1 MSRQRSR
8 RIYESISWNL
18 LFVSVASTLLA
29 RSRNNAGSVLEKNN
43 EVRRFAVQQ
52 TRLAKQKQLRRGCIQ
67 SRLRSDF
74 TMPEAGGS
82 VQFKKSMLRIGG
94 KGARPNACWLSTGG
108 TACYLR
114 SSQ

>member
-1 MSRQRSR
+1 MSRQRWR

-82 VQFKKSMLRIGG
+82 CPIKKIYVKDRWRGVDRLMGL
-94 KGARPNACWLSTGG
+94 
-108 TACYLR
+108 
-114 SSQ
+114 

>member
-1 MSRQRSR
+1 
-8 RIYESISWNL
+8 
-18 LFVSVASTLLA
+18 
-29 RSRNNAGSVLEKNN
+29 
-43 EVRRFAVQQ
+43 VQQ

-94 KGARPNACWLSTGG
+94 KWRRMQGLSRGRIANDRG
-108 TACYLR
+108 
-114 SSQ
+114 